1 MNAIATRFL
10 NARAL
15 VAVMAAAALF
25 TATAANAAPINYV
38 TSLSGANESPPNASP
53 GTGTATLVV
62 DTATHIWTMHV
73 EFSGLLGNTTAAH
86 THGPTANPGVLTA
99 GVATTTPTYP
109 GFPSGVTS
117 GTYDLVA
124 DMTLAGSYNPSFI
137 TANGGTTASA
147 EIALA
152 NAIAAGKA
160 YLNIHS
166 SVVGGGEIRGFWTA
180 PVASENTSWG
190 AIRNLYR

>member
-1 MNAIATRFL
+1 MNAIATRLL
-10 NARAL
+10 NVRAL
-15 VAVMAAAALF
+15 VAAVALF
-25 TATAANAAPINYV
+25 AATAANAAPINYA
-38 TSLSGANESPPNASP
+38 TSLSGPNESPPNASP
-53 GTGTATLVV
+53 GTGTATLIV

-73 EFSGLLGNTTAAH
+73 AFSGLLGTTTASH

-109 GFPSGVTS
+109 SFPLGVTA
-117 GTYDLVA
+117 GVYDLVA
-124 DMTLAGSYNPSFI
+124 DMTLASSYNPSFI
-137 TANGGTTASA
+137 TANGGTTATA

-180 PVASENTSWG
+180 AVPAENTSWG

>member
-1 MNAIATRFL
+1 MNAIATRPS
-10 NARAL
+10 NIRAL

-25 TATAANAAPINYV
+25 TATAAHTAPITYV
-38 TSLSGANESPPNASP
+38 TAMSGANESPPNASP
-53 GTGTATLVV
+53 GTGTATLIV
-62 DTATHIWTMHV
+62 DTTSHQWTMHV
-73 EFSGLLGNTTAAH
+73 DFTGLLGNTSAAH
-86 THGPTANPGVLTA
+86 THAPTTVAGTGTA
-99 GVATTTPTYP
+99 GVATTTPYFA
-109 GFPSGVTS
+109 GFPIGVTS
-117 GTYDLVA
+117 GTYDNTF
-124 DMTLAGSYNPSFI
+124 DMTQASSFNASFI

-166 SVVGGGEIRGFWTA
+166 SVVPSGEIRGFWTA
-180 PVASENTSWG
+180 AVTVQDKSWG